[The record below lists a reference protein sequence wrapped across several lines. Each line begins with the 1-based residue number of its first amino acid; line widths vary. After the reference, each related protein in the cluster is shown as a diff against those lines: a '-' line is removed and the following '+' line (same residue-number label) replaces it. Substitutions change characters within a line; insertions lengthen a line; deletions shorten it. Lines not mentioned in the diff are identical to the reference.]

1 MNALNK
7 DGIELG
13 SPDPLYV
20 FPALSIALAGKQS
33 RRRNRLDS
41 ESGLKVTRKLADTF
55 FSSKT
60 DITKKIS
67 TEVPRSFE
75 M

>member
-20 FPALSIALAGKQS
+20 FPALSIVLAGKQS

-41 ESGLKVTRKLADTF
+41 ESGLKVTRKLADH
-55 FSSKT
+55 FSPVKQTSQRK
-60 DITKKIS
+60 
-67 TEVPRSFE
+67 
-75 M
+75 